1 VSRGAAAGDL
11 DGDGV
16 PEIVVANMNEAP
28 VIWKYRSANAN
39 RVLVKL
45 LGTESNRSAIGAR
58 VELKTGAKMQADE
71 VRSGSGY
78 ASQSDFRL
86 HFGLGTNTKIDALN
100 VRWPNGKEDS
110 FADVAVNQLLVIEEG
125 KGIREKK
132 ALAK

>member
-1 VSRGAAAGDL
+1 
-11 DGDGV
+11 
-16 PEIVVANMNEAP
+16 
-28 VIWKYRSANAN
+28 
-39 RVLVKL
+39 VLVKL

-58 VELKTGAKMQADE
+58 VELKTGSKMQADE

-86 HFGLGTNTKIDALN
+86 HFGLGTNTKIDELK

-125 KGIREKK
+125 TGIREKK